1 MRLGDVLYFDGVT
14 VKDWTQEE
22 IDGGEAEEE

>member
-14 VKDWTQEE
+14 VLDWDKE
-22 IDGGEAEEE
+22 IIEGGEAEEE

>member
-14 VKDWTQEE
+14 VVDWNKETVE
-22 IDGGEAEEE
+22 GGEAEE